1 MASLI
6 AGLRRVVTRRLR
18 RSSRSG
24 MVVRPSTGAR
34 FDADELTRVDAPTY
48 DRMASRLSELASST
62 ASTTVTV
69 ATPPARY
76 PGDLSAFDRARDAT
90 ILVRARPRSVAELA
104 VAFLLGAAV
113 ASLVAYLAM
122 R

>member
-1 MASLI
+1 MVSLI
-6 AGLRRVVTRRLR
+6 AGLRRVLVR

-24 MVVRPSTGAR
+24 EIARPSTGAR

-48 DRMASRLSELASST
+48 DRMASQLAQPASST

-69 ATPPARY
+69 VTPPARY
-76 PGDLSAFDRARDAT
+76 PGDLGAFGRARDAT
-90 ILVRARPRSVAELA
+90 VLVRARPRSVAELA